1 MRRLPRLIILVSAI
15 SALCISATA
24 AERFPPP
31 DFESGYQLPV
41 TTTPPAR
48 QAIYEYLDVAVL
60 VIALSLA
67 TYFILKKR
75 SRRAIFILMLL
86 AIAYFGFYRKGCI
99 CPIGAIGNVTLTIF
113 DTEYAIPIVA
123 LIFFLLPLAFTLFF
137 GRVFCGAVCPLG
149 ALQDLVL
156 LKPVAIP
163 RWLESGLR
171 TFAYLY
177 LSLAVLFAAT
187 GSAFLICRYDPF
199 IAFFRLSGAANI
211 IILGLCFLA
220 VGVFI
225 GRPYCRFLCP
235 YGVILRQFSR
245 TSRRRVTITPD
256 DCINCRLCED
266 ACPFGAIDKPTAPW
280 SVETYAKDKKTLG
293 LLIVLVPIL
302 ALSGGWL
309 ASALAPATSRMHA
322 TVRLAERIYL
332 ENTGELTD
340 TTDATDAFR
349 ATGKPTQHLY
359 AEASTIRNQFRLG
372 GWMIGIFVGAVAGL
386 KLINH
391 SIRWQRTEYQ
401 ANRANCFAC
410 GRCYNYCPQ
419 QRAKLNNKQ
428 KKGSDA
434 Q

>member
-1 MRRLPRLIILVSAI
+1 MRQARLTILVLTI
-15 SALCISATA
+15 SALCIAATA

-41 TTTPPAR
+41 ATTPPAR
-48 QAIYEYLDVAVL
+48 QALYEYLDAAVL
-60 VIALSLA
+60 VIALSA
-67 TYFILKKR
+67 AAYFILIKR

-86 AIAYFGFYRKGCI
+86 VVAYFGFYRKGCI
-99 CPIGAIGNVTLTIF
+99 CPIGAIGNVTLTVF
-113 DTEYAIPIVA
+113 DAEYAIPVA
-123 LIFFLLPLAFTLFF
+123 ALVFFLLPLVFTLFF

-149 ALQDLVL
+149 AIQDLVL
-156 LKPVAIP
+156 VKPVAIP

-199 IAFFRLSGAANI
+199 IAFFRRSGSANI
-211 IILGLCFLA
+211 VILGLCFLA

-245 TSRRRVTITPD
+245 FSKYRVAITPD

-280 SVETYAKDKKTLG
+280 SAETYAKDKKILG
-293 LLIVLVPIL
+293 FLILLVPIL

-309 ASALAPATSRMHA
+309 ASALAPATSRMDA

-332 ENTGELTD
+332 EDKGELTD

-349 ATGKPTQHLY
+349 ASGKPVQQLY
-359 AEASTIRNQFRLG
+359 DEAADIRAQFRLG
-372 GWMIGIFVGAVAGL
+372 GLMVGVFVGAVAGL

-391 SIRWQRTEYQ
+391 SIRWQRTEYE
-401 ANRANCFAC
+401 ANRAGCFAC

-419 QRAKLNNKQ
+419 HRAKTRLNQ
-428 KKGSDA
+428 RKGQDTDD
-434 Q
+434 